1 MQIIMIII
9 VFLKFMNARGIRLKI
24 GIKEIKNRTFKSAV
38 IFNSVC
44 MEEIILRQ
52 PLQKL
57 L

>member
-44 MEEIILRQ
+44 MEEIILPQ